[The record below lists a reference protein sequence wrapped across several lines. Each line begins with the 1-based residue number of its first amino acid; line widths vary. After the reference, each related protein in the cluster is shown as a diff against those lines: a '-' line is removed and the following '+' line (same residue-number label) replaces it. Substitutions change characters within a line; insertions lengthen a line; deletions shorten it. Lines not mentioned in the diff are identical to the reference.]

1 MRSRPRSSPR
11 PRSVV
16 ATALAVSAFT
26 LLSACAHDAVTPAA
40 PDAALATTDAA
51 AAQDDPTIGAVPAED
66 TVARVEVGQY
76 VGLWYEIA
84 SIPMGFQ
91 RNCAAT
97 TATYAVVDATTVS
110 VLNRCRNGGLDG
122 DPVEIMGT
130 ARVVDAVSN
139 ARLEVDF
146 GFARAPY
153 WIVDLA
159 VAAGDEAYPWA
170 IVSNPDRSALWILSR
185 TAQMPAARYD
195 ALIARLT
202 ARGYQPERLR
212 QTVQPTP

>member
-1 MRSRPRSSPR
+1 MRPRL
-11 PRSVV
+11 
-16 ATALAVSAFT
+16 AALAAHA
-26 LLSACAHDAVTPAA
+26 LLAVAIALAGCTSDAADPAA
-40 PDAALATTDAA
+40 TPDAATAAAVDAA
-51 AAQDDPTIGAVPAED
+51 AVDDPTIGPAPAAD

-122 DPVEIMGT
+122 NEVEIMGT
-130 ARVVDAVSN
+130 ARVVDPVTN

-146 GFARAPY
+146 GFALAPY
-153 WIVDLA
+153 WIVDLGL
-159 VAAGDEAYPWA
+159 AAGAAPYPWA

-185 TAQMPAARYD
+185 TPQMPAARYD

-202 ARGYQPERLR
+202 QRGYQPERLR
-212 QTVQPTP
+212 TTVQPAP